1 MIWFIAAIFIVP
13 VLLNSHDLN
22 KYLTAISFL
31 IVYILSAG
39 NTFEGENLIYC
50 NMMLSASL
58 LIAPSLLSKRDW
70 ASILF
75 IIVCSFIGS
84 DFLAIYNFHNMQSA
98 AIAANIDTFKYLAT
112 TMSLVVLTWM
122 SNGKLDG
129 YTFNNK
135 RIRLQRNL
143 RDIFTNSDNRTRLQ
157 GN

>member
-1 MIWFIAAIFIVP
+1 MIWLIAAVFIIP
-13 VLLNSHDLN
+13 VLLNRKDFN
-22 KYLTAISFL
+22 KSLTALSFL
-31 IVYILSAG
+31 IVYILNAG

-84 DFLAIYNFHNMQSA
+84 DFLAIINFHNMQSA
-98 AIAANIDTFKYLAT
+98 AIAANIDTFKYFAT
-112 TMSLVVLTWM
+112 TMVLVVLTWM

-143 RDIFTNSDNRTRLQ
+143 RDIFTNSDNRTHLQ